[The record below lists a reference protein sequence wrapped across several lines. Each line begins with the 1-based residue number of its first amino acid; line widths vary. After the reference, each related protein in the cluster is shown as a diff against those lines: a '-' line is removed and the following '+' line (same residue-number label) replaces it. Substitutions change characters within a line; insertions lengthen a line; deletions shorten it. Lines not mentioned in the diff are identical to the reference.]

1 MKDKKSIAIVMLA
14 AITAGVG
21 IFSIVSNQSKIDR
34 YEQLSS
40 DKDAVQKELSATLKE
55 KEELVIL
62 RDQLDTQKLAQEET
76 IKSQGNRIEELG
88 LEVVAEKGKVK
99 GLSLDVEKKDSELE
113 SLKLQHAQDLG
124 ESETK
129 LQEASNALIK
139 FEKELKSQTELA
151 VAKTKELEEFVG
163 KTAEETK
170 ERKQVIAALETKND
184 SLNQEKGALEVK
196 IATLNSEIDETS
208 QKLED
213 SEGDR
218 VFLEGELFR
227 LQEEKA
233 KLVKQMNDI
242 EFLTAQ
248 YRRIKSDIATAKR
261 MDWMRRGIGIY
272 AKRQT
277 VAQKHAGLRGEGVA
291 GQSSVAGS
299 DKGDENVAV
308 ELTSDGRVII
318 NGKVIEPEAA
328 IVPEKPDVLETGQPE
343 K

>member
-21 IFSIVSNQSKIDR
+21 IFSIVSNQSKLDA
-34 YEQLSS
+34 YAKLSS
-40 DKDAVQKELSATLKE
+40 DKDTIQKELSTTRKE
-55 KEELVIL
+55 KDELVIL
-62 RDQLDTQKLAQEET
+62 RDQLDTQKQAQEET
-76 IKSQGNRIEELG
+76 IKAQGNRIEELG
-88 LEVVAEKGKVK
+88 LEVTTEKDKVK
-99 GLSLDVEKKDSELE
+99 ELSLDVEKKDSELE
-113 SLKLQHAQDLG
+113 TVKLQHAQDLG
-124 ESETK
+124 EAETK
-129 LQEASNALIK
+129 LQTASTALVK
-139 FEKELKSQTELA
+139 SEKELKLQADLA
-151 VAKTKELEEFVG
+151 IAKAKELEEFMG
-163 KTAEETK
+163 KSAEETK

-218 VFLEGELFR
+218 AFLEGELLR

-248 YRRIKSDIATAKR
+248 YRRIKADIATAKR
-261 MDWMRRGIGIY
+261 MDWMRRGIGVY

-277 VAQKHAGLRGEGVA
+277 VSQKHAALRGEGAA
-291 GQSSVAGS
+291 GESIVTGLSKGS
-299 DKGDENVAV
+299 ENVAV

-318 NGKVIEPEAA
+318 NGKVIEPETTTA
-328 IVPEKPDVLETGQPE
+328 PEKPEAPVSEQP
-343 K
+343 KK